1 LDQKENDSMKVALFN
16 GNRLGVV
23 AGEQITDVTPVLPH
37 WDNDYAANW
46 WLRLCHDFDA
56 LRPRIEAEASR
67 GQAVPLPSVKLNA
80 AALHPQKIVAA
91 AANYAAHVEEMTA
104 GSAAPYPAWMLDFGV
119 FLKAPSSII
128 GPDDTIA
135 LPDVGNTEIHHE
147 SELGCIIGKTGKN
160 IPEEEAMSY
169 VLGYTGVLDITVR
182 GQEDR
187 SARKSYDGF
196 TPIGPWLVTAD
207 EVGDPHDLRIRLW
220 VNESDT
226 PRQDV
231 NTRDMKVKIPAMI
244 AYISKI
250 MTLYP
255 GDVISTGAPP
265 GVGKIVSGDV
275 MLFEIEKL
283 GRMAVHV
290 R

>member
-1 LDQKENDSMKVALFN
+1 MFND
-16 GNRLGVV
+16 NRLGVV
-23 AGEQITDVTPVLPH
+23 NGEQLVDVTTALPQ

-46 WLRLCHDFDA
+46 WLRLCHDFAA
-56 LRPRIEAEASR
+56 LRPRLEVEAASDQR
-67 GQAVPLPSVKLNA
+67 VLLSSVKLNA

-91 AANYAAHVEEMTA
+91 ASNYAAHVEEMTTGA
-104 GSAAPYPAWMLDFGV
+104 AAPYPSWMLDFGV

-128 GPDDTIA
+128 GPDDRIE
-135 LPDVGNTEIHHE
+135 LPDVGDAEIHHE

-160 IPEEEAMSY
+160 ISEDEAMSY

-182 GQEDR
+182 GQGDR

-207 EVGDPHDLRIRLW
+207 EIGDPHNLRIRLW

-231 NTRDMKVKIPAMI
+231 NTSDMKVKLPAMI

-265 GVGKIVSGDV
+265 GVGRITSGDV
-275 MLFEIEKL
+275 MTFEIEKI
-283 GRMAVHV
+283 GRMQIHV